1 MKNQAN
7 KAGDRVLEARE
18 AIEAMGLTSHELMRL
33 FSHVI
38 NLHEEKI
45 KQENEEFRRAWGS
58 K

>member
-1 MKNQAN
+1 MNTDKVKQ
-7 KAGDRVLEARE
+7 ARE

-45 KQENEEFRRAWGS
+45 KEENEEFKRAWGA